1 VTKSRK
7 NKESFSKKRGFTL
20 VELLV
25 VIAIIGLL
33 ASIVLVSLNRA
44 RSKAKDARRISDI
57 RQLQLALNL
66 YYSDY
71 NAFPGVNNQWYDE
84 DGCLATFTDMG
95 TLLGSYI
102 TIPHD
107 PSGRLVNDW
116 CYWYQNRNSGQG
128 YILIMHP
135 ELMDPAADDG
145 CYGSFWYCIGENW

>member
-1 VTKSRK
+1 MKRNSGK
-7 NKESFSKKRGFTL
+7 NFKKYGFTL

-33 ASIVLVSLNRA
+33 ASVVLISLNRA
-44 RSKAKDARRISDI
+44 RMKARDARRISDI
-57 RQLQLALNL
+57 RQLQIALSL

-71 NAFPGVNNQWYDE
+71 NFYPGNNNQWYDQ
-84 DGCLATFTDMG
+84 DGCLATYVDIG

-102 TIPHD
+102 TTPKD
-107 PSGRLVNDW
+107 PLGRTENDW

-135 ELMDPAADDG
+135 EVMDPAVDDG